1 MSFESFKKS
10 CLKNL
15 GIEVDYE
22 DYKQYLKD
30 ISEEDEKKPKPE
42 TEAQKRRRLNK
53 EYEPVL
59 LARREKW
66 NREHPEE
73 VARREKR
80 KNAIKNSSSS
90 NKPRESNEI
99 KTLARIAKYNKN
111 DYEARK
117 QSYEAAKL
125 FLKKVC
131 NDVLDKESF
140 EKLKT
145 KVLSKFKNK
154 SFNEKLY
161 REIKRTEFEDLDFSE
176 KENGRYNDDVFQDIF
191 PFIKF
196 NPYHNQN
203 HEKDVEDTL
212 KYHGY
217 FNY

>member
-59 LARREKW
+59 L
-66 NREHPEE
+66 
-73 VARREKR
+73 ARREKR

>member
-42 TEAQKRRRLNK
+42 TEAQKRKRLNK
-53 EYEPVL
+53 EYEPIL

-66 NREHPEE
+66 NKEHPEE

-80 KNAIKNSSSS
+80 KNGS
-90 NKPRESNEI
+90 NKSRESNEI

-111 DYEARK
+111 AFRDDEARK

-131 NDVLDKESF
+131 NGVLDKESF